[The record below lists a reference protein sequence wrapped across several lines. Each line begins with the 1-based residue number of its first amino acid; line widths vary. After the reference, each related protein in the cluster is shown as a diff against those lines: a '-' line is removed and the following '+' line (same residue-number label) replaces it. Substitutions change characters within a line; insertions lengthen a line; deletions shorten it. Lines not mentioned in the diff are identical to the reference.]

1 MKNKD
6 SKNKL
11 VQDFNA
17 LGWIEI
23 IFAIVLLLL
32 SIVLKDSIYPVSLIL
47 LAILRFVI
55 AFLMFRGKKYA
66 KEGSKSAYTYGIVT
80 GILLILGLSIISII
94 LGILVL
100 IDSNNYNKAI
110 SEQ

>member
-23 IFAIVLLLL
+23 IFAVVLLLL
-32 SIVLKDSIYPVSLIL
+32 SIVLKNSIFY
-47 LAILRFVI
+47 
-55 AFLMFRGKKYA
+55 
-66 KEGSKSAYTYGIVT
+66 
-80 GILLILGLSIISII
+80 
-94 LGILVL
+94 
-100 IDSNNYNKAI
+100 
-110 SEQ
+110 